1 MLFPGDKMVSGQ
13 TKQHR
18 VPPPTPMKRF
28 SCVPS
33 LPVPEFER
41 RVPVVRDVGKNS
53 LMALGDQIDSVIRN
67 CQTFQGQLF
76 GKNKLS
82 GCVKLAVIPILLF
95 ST

>member
-1 MLFPGDKMVSGQ
+1 MVSGQ

-33 LPVPEFER
+33 LPVPIWGGG
-41 RVPVVRDVGKNS
+41 VPVVRDVGKIPSGSRRPNR
-53 LMALGDQIDSVIRN
+53 QRHRN